1 MITKLL
7 VQYSDILVALIFLCL
22 GFVFGRLTILPHE
35 IPTVFKR
42 RNKKEVEEEGDY
54 FTERINQAK

>member
-7 VQYSDILVALIFLCL
+7 VQYSDILVAIIFLCL

-35 IPTVFKR
+35 IPTVLR
-42 RNKKEVEEEGDY
+42 RKKKEVEEEGDY
-54 FTERINQAK
+54 FTERINQAE